1 MKPGSGAI
9 LVPAVN
15 TTAWEQGLG
24 ARVVLYRDFG
34 WEDEDGNSVDDVRF
48 AQVLKAEGV
57 NVSDGRLRST
67 AFAIKEVRLLF

>member
-57 NVSDGRLRST
+57 NVSDGRLRSA